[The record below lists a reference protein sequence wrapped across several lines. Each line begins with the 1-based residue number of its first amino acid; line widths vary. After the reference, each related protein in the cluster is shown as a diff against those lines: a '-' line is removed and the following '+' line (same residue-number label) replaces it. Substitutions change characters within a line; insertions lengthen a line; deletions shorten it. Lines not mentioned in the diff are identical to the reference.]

1 MAKNIKHRSDCP
13 VSSVLDIIG
22 DKWTLLIIRDLFFN
36 SQCTYGDFLKSAEK
50 IATNILA
57 DRLERLEHTGIIQKQ
72 EHPESKAKVLYKL
85 TEKGIDMFPI
95 LVELVVWAD
104 KNLELP
110 LENNP
115 ILHGIRTYGKDKF
128 IHVVTERLKKTI

>member
-1 MAKNIKHRSDCP
+1 MKEVKHRSDCP

-22 DKWTLLIIRDLFFN
+22 DKWTLLIIRDLF
-36 SQCTYGDFLKSAEK
+36 SSGQCTYGDFLKSAEK

-57 DRLERLEHTGIIQKQ
+57 DRLERLEHTGIIIKL

-95 LVELVVWAD
+95 LVELVVWASKHLD
-104 KNLELP
+104 LP

-115 ILHGIRTYGKDKF
+115 ILHGIDTYGKDEF
-128 IHVVTERLKKTI
+128 IHTVMGKLKNTI